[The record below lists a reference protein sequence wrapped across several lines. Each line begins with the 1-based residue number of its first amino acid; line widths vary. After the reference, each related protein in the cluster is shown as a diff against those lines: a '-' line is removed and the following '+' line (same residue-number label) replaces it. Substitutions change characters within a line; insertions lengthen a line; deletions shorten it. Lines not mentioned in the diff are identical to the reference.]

1 MNYHLKQHI
10 NKCNMFITSNISMN
24 IHQTIYIKN
33 YLLNFTK
40 QTNYSINLLLLARSS
55 PDRKGAVCLLKEGT
69 VS

>member
-1 MNYHLKQHI
+1 
-10 NKCNMFITSNISMN
+10 MN